1 MDTKLKNTN
10 VDVNVGTDAADEVKA
25 AGTIAEEAPGK
36 AAGKGGL
43 GILYGLAWLVALVSG
58 TACGILASLGVCLAS
73 MMDLDSYLEAGGEK
87 EWTDYNSWF
96 VHIQDMNAFSDMIAK
111 LLTWAVIAAV
121 IAVVALVVL
130 SVLTGRF
137 SRNEDGTI
145 HLNWFD
151 RFWSEIHI
159 AGVCGFATAAVA
171 LCCPVVKLFSM
182 IYWTGVFVPTVAD
195 DHWFGP
201 SNDFIIKLCIA
212 GMAACIALTVLCFLP
227 LVKKLKAHKFWEK
240 SLSGGIMI
248 WIYRKLRGFFGG
260 IRRAFKESDG
270 TLTKVVGVLVAGAFL
285 CATWL
290 GLPVV
295 VVLIFI
301 FVPRIV
307 KKFTVLKEGVVQ
319 VKAGTLDWKIPVE
332 EDAQGVRGEFDRLA
346 ADINEISQ
354 ATGIAVQNE
363 LKNQRMKTEL
373 ISNVSHDLKTPL
385 TSMVSYID
393 LLKTEGLDSPNA
405 DSYLE
410 IIDEKT
416 QRLKVLT
423 EDLFEA
429 AKASSGAIPVHMDS
443 IDLDALVSQSLGEM
457 DQKLSAIGLSVIVKN
472 ELSGQDGC
480 AGGSVGDVD
489 GGCGDGCAAGGTGK
503 ASGGVRVNADG
514 QLLWRV
520 IENLLGNV
528 SKYALE
534 GSRVYVNISSP
545 EDSKVLLEIKNISG
559 EQLNIS
565 ADELMER
572 FTRGDASRNTEG
584 SGLGL
589 AIAKDLT
596 KLMNG
601 EFMLT
606 VDGDLFKVGVLLER
620 A

>member
-10 VDVNVGTDAADEVKA
+10 
-25 AGTIAEEAPGK
+25 
-36 AAGKGGL
+36 KGGL
-43 GILYGLAWLVALVSG
+43 GILYGLAWLVTVVSG

-73 MMDLDSYLEAGGEK
+73 MSDLESYLEMTGEE
-87 EWTDYNSWF
+87 EWAENNPWLVYIPNIDE
-96 VHIQDMNAFSDMIAK
+96 FSDMIAN
-111 LLTWAVIAAV
+111 LITWAVVAAV
-121 IAVVALVVL
+121 IFAAAVVVL

-137 SRNEDGTI
+137 SHNEDGTI
-145 HLNWFD
+145 RLSWFD
-151 RFWSEIHI
+151 RFWSELHI

-171 LCCPVVKLFSM
+171 LCWPIVKLCSM
-182 IYWTGVFVPTVAD
+182 MSWTYVFEPHITD

-201 SNDFIIKLCIA
+201 SNAFIIKLCIA
-212 GMAACIALTVLCFLP
+212 GMAACIVLTVLCFLP

-240 SLSGGIMI
+240 SLIGGIVI
-248 WIYRKLRGFFGG
+248 WIFRKLRSFFGG
-260 IRRAFKESDG
+260 IKRAFKESDG
-270 TLTKVVGVLVAGAFL
+270 TLTKVIGVLVAGAFL

-307 KKFTVLKEGVVQ
+307 KKFTTIKEGVSQ
-319 VKAGTLDWKIPVE
+319 VKAGNLDWKIPVE
-332 EDAQGVRGEFDRLA
+332 EDARGVRGELDRLA

-354 ATGIAVQNE
+354 ATGIAVQSE

-385 TSMVSYID
+385 TSMVSYVD

-429 AKASSGAIPVHMDS
+429 AKASSGAIPVNMEP
-443 IDLDALVSQSLGEM
+443 IDLAALVSQSLGEM
-457 DQKLSAIGLSVIVKN
+457 DQKLSARGLSVIVKN
-472 ELSGQDGC
+472 ELEAED
-480 AGGSVGDVD
+480 
-489 GGCGDGCAAGGTGK
+489 
-503 ASGGVRVNADG
+503 GVRVNADG

-545 EDSKVLLEIKNISG
+545 EDSKVLLEIKNISAS
-559 EQLNIS
+559 ELNIS
-565 ADELMER
+565 AEELMER
-572 FTRGDASRNTEG
+572 FTRGDESRNTEG

-596 KLMNG
+596 RLMNG
-601 EFMLT
+601 EFKLT
-606 VDGDLFKVGVLLER
+606 VDGDLFKAGVLLER

>member
-10 VDVNVGTDAADEVKA
+10 
-25 AGTIAEEAPGK
+25 
-36 AAGKGGL
+36 KGGL
-43 GILYGLAWLVALVSG
+43 GTLYGLAWLVTVVSG

-73 MMDLDSYLEAGGEK
+73 MMDLESYLEAGGEE

-96 VHIQDMNAFSDMIAK
+96 VHIQDMNAFSD
-111 LLTWAVIAAV
+111 LLTNLITWAVIAAV
-121 IAVVALVVL
+121 IAVVAVVVL

-159 AGVCGFATAAVA
+159 AGVCGFAVAAVA
-171 LCCPVVKLFSM
+171 LCYPVVKLFSM
-182 IYWTGVFVPTVAD
+182 IYWTEVFVPTVTD

-212 GMAACIALTVLCFLP
+212 GMAACIVLTVLCFLP
-227 LVKKLKAHKFWEK
+227 LIKKLKAHKFWEK
-240 SLSGGIMI
+240 SLIGGIVI
-248 WIYRKLRGFFGG
+248 WIFGKLRSFFVG
-260 IRRAFKESDG
+260 IRSAFKESDG
-270 TLTKVVGVLVAGAFL
+270 TMTKVVGVLVAGAFL

-307 KKFTVLKEGVVQ
+307 KKFTVIKEGVAQ
-319 VKAGTLDWKIPVE
+319 VKAGNLDWKIPVE

-405 DSYLE
+405 SEYLD

-457 DQKLSAIGLSVIVKN
+457 DQKLSAKALSVIVKN
-472 ELSGQDGC
+472 ELSGQGTCADG
-480 AGGSVGDVD
+480 AGDAESS
-489 GGCGDGCAAGGTGK
+489 GDGCAAGGNGK

-606 VDGDLFKVGVLLER
+606 VDGDLFKAGVLLER

>member
-1 MDTKLKNTN
+1 MDTKLKNT
-10 VDVNVGTDAADEVKA
+10 K
-25 AGTIAEEAPGK
+25 
-36 AAGKGGL
+36 KGGL
-43 GILYGLAWLVALVSG
+43 GTLYGLAWLVAVVSG

-73 MMDLDSYLEAGGEK
+73 MMDLESYLEAGGEK
-87 EWTDYNSWF
+87 EWTEYNSWF
-96 VHIQDMNAFSDMIAK
+96 VHIPDMNAFSDLIAN
-111 LLTWAVIAAV
+111 LITWAVIAAV
-121 IAVVALVVL
+121 IAVVAVVVL

-182 IYWTGVFVPTVAD
+182 IYWTEVFVPTVAD

-240 SLSGGIMI
+240 SLAGGIVI
-248 WIYRKLRGFFGG
+248 WIFRKLRSFFGG
-260 IRRAFKESDG
+260 IKRAFKESDG
-270 TLTKVVGVLVAGAFL
+270 TLTKVIGVLVAGAFL

-290 GLPVV
+290 GLPVM

-307 KKFTVLKEGVVQ
+307 KKFTAIKEGVGQ
-319 VKAGTLDWKIPVE
+319 VKAGNLDWKIPVE
-332 EDAQGVRGEFDRLA
+332 EDAQGVRGELDRLA

-405 DSYLE
+405 SEYLD
-410 IIDEKT
+410 IVDEKT

-457 DQKLSAIGLSVIVKN
+457 DQKLSAKGLSVIVKN
-472 ELSGQDGC
+472 ELSGQGTCADD
-480 AGGSVGDVD
+480 AGG
-489 GGCGDGCAAGGTGK
+489 GT
-503 ASGGVRVNADG
+503 GGVRVNADG

-606 VDGDLFKVGVLLER
+606 VDGDLFKAGVLLER

>member
-10 VDVNVGTDAADEVKA
+10 DDVNIGADAGGAV
-25 AGTIAEEAPGK
+25 K
-36 AAGKGGL
+36 AAGKGGM
-43 GILYGLAWLVALVSG
+43 GTLYGLAWLVTIVSG
-58 TACGILASLGVCLAS
+58 TACGILASLGVCLGS
-73 MMDLDSYLEAGGEK
+73 MSDLESYLQMTGEE
-87 EWTDYNSWF
+87 EWAETNPWLVYIPD
-96 VHIQDMNAFSDMIAK
+96 IDAFSDMIAN
-111 LLTWAVIAAV
+111 LITWAVAAAV
-121 IAVVALVVL
+121 IFAAAVVVL
-130 SVLTGRF
+130 CVLTGRF

-145 HLNWFD
+145 RLSWFD
-151 RFWSEIHI
+151 RFWSELHI

-171 LCCPVVKLFSM
+171 LCCPVVKLCSM
-182 IYWTGVFVPTVAD
+182 MSWTDVFEPHITD

-201 SNDFIIKLCIA
+201 SNAFIIKLCIA

-227 LVKKLKAHKFWEK
+227 LVKKLKDHKFWEK
-240 SLSGGIMI
+240 SLVGGILI

-260 IRRAFKESDG
+260 IKRAFKESDG

-307 KKFTVLKEGVVQ
+307 KKFTAIKEGVAQ
-319 VKAGTLDWKIPVE
+319 VKSGNLDWKIPVE
-332 EDAQGVRGEFDRLA
+332 EDAQGVRGELDRLA

-443 IDLDALVSQSLGEM
+443 IDLYALVSQSLGEM
-457 DQKLSAIGLSVIVKN
+457 DQKLSARGLSVIVKN
-472 ELSGQDGC
+472 ELE
-480 AGGSVGDVD
+480 AE
-489 GGCGDGCAAGGTGK
+489 
-503 ASGGVRVNADG
+503 GGVRVKADG

-601 EFMLT
+601 EFKLT
-606 VDGDLFKVGVLLER
+606 VDGDLFKAGVLLER

>member
-10 VDVNVGTDAADEVKA
+10 DDVNIGAH
-25 AGTIAEEAPGK
+25 AGGAVK

-43 GILYGLAWLVALVSG
+43 GTLYGLAWLVTIVSG
-58 TACGILASLGVCLAS
+58 TACGILASLGVCLGS
-73 MMDLDSYLEAGGEK
+73 MSDLESYLQMTGEE
-87 EWTDYNSWF
+87 EWAETNPWLVYIPD
-96 VHIQDMNAFSDMIAK
+96 IDAFSDMIAN
-111 LLTWAVIAAV
+111 LITWAVAAAV
-121 IAVVALVVL
+121 IFAAAVVVL
-130 SVLTGRF
+130 CVLTGRF

-145 HLNWFD
+145 RLSWFD
-151 RFWSEIHI
+151 RFWSELHI

-171 LCCPVVKLFSM
+171 LCCPVVKLCSM
-182 IYWTGVFVPTVAD
+182 MSWTDVFEPHITD

-201 SNDFIIKLCIA
+201 SNAFIIKLCIA

-227 LVKKLKAHKFWEK
+227 LVKKLKDHKFWKK
-240 SLSGGIMI
+240 SLVGGILI

-260 IRRAFKESDG
+260 IKRAFKESDG

-307 KKFTVLKEGVVQ
+307 KKFTAIKEGVAQ
-319 VKAGTLDWKIPVE
+319 VKSGNLDWKIPVE
-332 EDAQGVRGEFDRLA
+332 EDAQGVRGELDRLA

-443 IDLDALVSQSLGEM
+443 IDLYALVSQSLGEM
-457 DQKLSAIGLSVIVKN
+457 DQKLSARGLSVIVKN
-472 ELSGQDGC
+472 ELE
-480 AGGSVGDVD
+480 AE
-489 GGCGDGCAAGGTGK
+489 
-503 ASGGVRVNADG
+503 GGVRVKADG

-601 EFMLT
+601 EFKLT
-606 VDGDLFKVGVLLER
+606 VDGDLFKAGVLLER

>member
-1 MDTKLKNTN
+1 MDIKLKNT
-10 VDVNVGTDAADEVKA
+10 K
-25 AGTIAEEAPGK
+25 
-36 AAGKGGL
+36 KGGL
-43 GILYGLAWLVALVSG
+43 GTLYGLAWLVTVVSG
-58 TACGILASLGVCLAS
+58 MACGILASLGVCLGS
-73 MMDLDSYLEAGGEK
+73 MSDLESYLEAGGEK
-87 EWTDYNSWF
+87 EWTEYNSWF
-96 VHIQDMNAFSDMIAK
+96 VHIPDMNAFSDMLANLI
-111 LLTWAVIAAV
+111 TWAVIAAV
-121 IAVVALVVL
+121 IAVVAVVVL

-145 HLNWFD
+145 RLSWFD
-151 RFWSEIHI
+151 RFWSELHI

-171 LCCPVVKLFSM
+171 LCWPIVKLSSM
-182 IYWTGVFVPTVAD
+182 MYWTDVFEPHITD

-201 SNDFIIKLCIA
+201 SNAFVIKLCIA
-212 GMAACIALTVLCFLP
+212 GMTACIALTVLCFLP
-227 LVKKLKAHKFWEK
+227 LIKKLKAHKFWEK
-240 SLSGGIMI
+240 SLIGGIVI

-295 VVLIFI
+295 LVLIFI

-307 KKFTVLKEGVVQ
+307 KKFTAIKEGVAQ
-319 VKAGTLDWKIPVE
+319 VKAGNLEWKIPVE

-405 DSYLE
+405 YSYLE
-410 IIDEKT
+410 IIDGKT

-443 IDLDALVSQSLGEM
+443 IDLNALVSQSLGEM
-457 DQKLSAIGLSVIVKN
+457 DQKLSARGLSVIVKN
-472 ELSGQDGC
+472 ELE
-480 AGGSVGDVD
+480 AE
-489 GGCGDGCAAGGTGK
+489 
-503 ASGGVRVNADG
+503 GGVRVNADG

-601 EFMLT
+601 EFKLT
-606 VDGDLFKVGVLLER
+606 VDGDLFKAGVTLEK

>member
-1 MDTKLKNTN
+1 MDTKLKNT
-10 VDVNVGTDAADEVKA
+10 E
-25 AGTIAEEAPGK
+25 
-36 AAGKGGL
+36 KGGL
-43 GILYGLAWLVALVSG
+43 GILYGLAWLVTVVSG
-58 TACGILASLGVCLAS
+58 TACGILASLGACLAS
-73 MMDLDSYLEAGGEK
+73 MMDLESYLEAGGEE
-87 EWTDYNSWF
+87 EWTVYNSWF
-96 VHIQDMNAFSDMIAK
+96 VHIPDMNAFSDMLATLI
-111 LLTWAVIAAV
+111 TWAIIAAV
-121 IAVVALVVL
+121 IFAAAVVVL

-137 SRNEDGTI
+137 SHNEDGTI
-145 HLNWFD
+145 RLSWFD
-151 RFWSEIHI
+151 RFWSELHI

-171 LCCPVVKLFSM
+171 LCWPIVKLCSM
-182 IYWTGVFVPTVAD
+182 MSWTYVFEPHITD

-201 SNDFIIKLCIA
+201 SNAFIIKLCIA
-212 GMAACIALTVLCFLP
+212 GMAVCIVLTVLCFLP

-240 SLSGGIMI
+240 SLIGGIVI
-248 WIYRKLRGFFGG
+248 WIFRKLRSFFGG
-260 IRRAFKESDG
+260 IKRAFKESDG
-270 TLTKVVGVLVAGAFL
+270 TLTKVIGVLVAGAFL

-307 KKFTVLKEGVVQ
+307 KKFTTIKEGVSQ
-319 VKAGTLDWKIPVE
+319 VKSGNLDWKIPVE
-332 EDAQGVRGEFDRLA
+332 EDARGVRGELDRLA

-354 ATGIAVQNE
+354 ATGIAVQSE

-385 TSMVSYID
+385 TSMVSYVD

-429 AKASSGAIPVHMDS
+429 AKASSGAIPVNMEP
-443 IDLDALVSQSLGEM
+443 IDLAALVSQSLGEM
-457 DQKLSAIGLSVIVKN
+457 DQKLSARGLSVIVKN
-472 ELSGQDGC
+472 ELEAED
-480 AGGSVGDVD
+480 
-489 GGCGDGCAAGGTGK
+489 
-503 ASGGVRVNADG
+503 GVRVNADG

-545 EDSKVLLEIKNISG
+545 EDSKVLLEIKNISAS
-559 EQLNIS
+559 ELNIS
-565 ADELMER
+565 AEELMER
-572 FTRGDASRNTEG
+572 FTRGDESRNTEG

-596 KLMNG
+596 RLMNG
-601 EFMLT
+601 EFKLT
-606 VDGDLFKVGVLLER
+606 VDGDLFKAGVLLER

>member
-10 VDVNVGTDAADEVKA
+10 DDVNIGADAGGAV
-25 AGTIAEEAPGK
+25 K

-43 GILYGLAWLVALVSG
+43 GTLYGLAWLVTIVSG
-58 TACGILASLGVCLAS
+58 TACGILASLGVCLGS
-73 MMDLDSYLEAGGEK
+73 MSDLESYLEMTGEE
-87 EWTDYNSWF
+87 EWAETNPWLVYIPD
-96 VHIQDMNAFSDMIAK
+96 IDAFSDMIAN
-111 LLTWAVIAAV
+111 LITWAVAAAV
-121 IAVVALVVL
+121 IFAAAVVVL
-130 SVLTGRF
+130 CVLTGRF

-145 HLNWFD
+145 RLSWFD
-151 RFWSEIHI
+151 RFWSELHI

-171 LCCPVVKLFSM
+171 LCCPVVKLCSM
-182 IYWTGVFVPTVAD
+182 MSWTDVFEPHITD

-201 SNDFIIKLCIA
+201 SNAFIIKLCIA

-240 SLSGGIMI
+240 SLVGGIVI
-248 WIYRKLRGFFGG
+248 WIFRKLRGFFGG

-301 FVPRIV
+301 FAPRIV
-307 KKFTVLKEGVVQ
+307 KKFTEIKEGVAQ
-319 VKAGTLDWKIPVE
+319 VKSGNLDWKIPVE
-332 EDAQGVRGEFDRLA
+332 EDAQGVRGELDRLA

-443 IDLDALVSQSLGEM
+443 IDLYALVSQSLGEM
-457 DQKLSAIGLSVIVKN
+457 DQKLSARGLSVIVKN
-472 ELSGQDGC
+472 ELE
-480 AGGSVGDVD
+480 AE
-489 GGCGDGCAAGGTGK
+489 
-503 ASGGVRVNADG
+503 GGVRVKADG

-565 ADELMER
+565 AEELMER

-601 EFMLT
+601 EFKLT
-606 VDGDLFKVGVLLER
+606 VDGDLFKAGVLLER

>member
-1 MDTKLKNTN
+1 MDIKLKNT
-10 VDVNVGTDAADEVKA
+10 K
-25 AGTIAEEAPGK
+25 
-36 AAGKGGL
+36 KGGL
-43 GILYGLAWLVALVSG
+43 GTLYGLAWLVTVVSG
-58 TACGILASLGVCLAS
+58 MACGILASLGVCLGS
-73 MMDLDSYLEAGGEK
+73 MSDLESYLEAGGEK
-87 EWTDYNSWF
+87 EWTEYNSWF
-96 VHIQDMNAFSDMIAK
+96 VHIPDMNAFSDMLANLI
-111 LLTWAVIAAV
+111 TWAVIAAV

-137 SRNEDGTI
+137 YRNEDGTI

-151 RFWSEIHI
+151 RFWSELHI
-159 AGVCGFATAAVA
+159 AGVCGFATATVA

-182 IYWTGVFVPTVAD
+182 IYWTEVFVPTVTD
-195 DHWFGP
+195 DHWYGP
-201 SNDFIIKLCIA
+201 NNTFIIRLCIA

-227 LVKKLKAHKFWEK
+227 LIKKLKAHKFWEK
-240 SLSGGIMI
+240 SLVGGIVI
-248 WIYRKLRGFFGG
+248 WIFRKLRSFFGG
-260 IRRAFKESDG
+260 LKRAFKESDG

-301 FVPRIV
+301 FVPRMV
-307 KKFTVLKEGVVQ
+307 KKFTAIKEGVGQ
-319 VKAGTLDWKIPVE
+319 VKGGNLDWKIPVE
-332 EDAQGVRGEFDRLA
+332 EDAQGVRGELDRLA

-393 LLKTEGLDSPNA
+393 LLKTEGLNSPNA
-405 DSYLE
+405 SEYLD
-410 IIDEKT
+410 IVDEKT

-457 DQKLSAIGLSVIVKN
+457 DQKLSARGLSVIVKN
-472 ELSGQDGC
+472 ELSGQGAC
-480 AGGSVGDVD
+480 AEDAD
-489 GGCGDGCAAGGTGK
+489 GGT
-503 ASGGVRVNADG
+503 GGVRVNADG

-534 GSRVYVNISSP
+534 DSRVYVNISSP

-601 EFMLT
+601 EFRLT
-606 VDGDLFKVGVLLER
+606 VDGDLFKAGVLLER

>member
-10 VDVNVGTDAADEVKA
+10 DDVSIVAYAGEEVEA
-25 AGTIAEEAPGK
+25 AGKAPGK
-36 AAGKGGL
+36 GIM
-43 GILYGLAWLVALVSG
+43 GILYGLAWLVTAASG
-58 TACGILASLGVCLAS
+58 TACGILASLAVCLGS
-73 MMDLDSYLEAGGEK
+73 MMDLESYLEAGGEA

-96 VHIQDMNAFSDMIAK
+96 VHIPDMNAFSDMIAN
-111 LLTWAVIAAV
+111 LLTWAVVAAV

-130 SVLTGRF
+130 SILTGRF

-145 HLNWFD
+145 RLSWFD
-151 RFWSEIHI
+151 RLWSELHI

-171 LCCPVVKLFSM
+171 LCIPFVKLFSM
-182 IYWTGVFVPTVAD
+182 TDWTEVFVPTVTN
-195 DHWFGP
+195 DHWYGP
-201 SNDFIIKLCIA
+201 GNDFIIKLCIV
-212 GMAACIALTVLCFLP
+212 GMVACIVLTVLCFLP

-240 SLSGGIMI
+240 SLIGGIGI
-248 WIYRKLRGFFGG
+248 WIFRKLLSFFGG
-260 IRRAFKESDG
+260 IKRDFKESDG

-307 KKFTVLKEGVVQ
+307 KKFTAIKEGVTQ
-319 VKAGTLDWKIPVE
+319 VKAGNLDWKIPVE
-332 EDAQGVRGEFDRLA
+332 EDAQGVRGELDRLA
-346 ADINEISQ
+346 SDINEISQ
-354 ATGIAVQNE
+354 AAGIAVQNE

-393 LLKTEGLDSPNA
+393 LLKSEGLDSPNA

-416 QRLKVLT
+416 RRLRVLT

-429 AKASSGAIPVHMDS
+429 AQASSGAIPVHMET
-443 IDLDALVSQSLGEM
+443 IDLDSLISQSLGEM
-457 DQKLSAIGLSVIVKN
+457 DQKLSARGLSVIVKN
-472 ELSGQDGC
+472 ELD
-480 AGGSVGDVD
+480 AEE
-489 GGCGDGCAAGGTGK
+489 
-503 ASGGVRVNADG
+503 GVRVMADG
-514 QLLWRV
+514 QLLWRI

-534 GSRVYVNISSP
+534 GSRIYVNISRP

-601 EFMLT
+601 EFKLT

>member
-1 MDTKLKNTN
+1 MDIKLKNT
-10 VDVNVGTDAADEVKA
+10 K
-25 AGTIAEEAPGK
+25 
-36 AAGKGGL
+36 KGGI
-43 GILYGLAWLVALVSG
+43 GTLYGLAWLVTIVSG
-58 TACGILASLGVCLAS
+58 TACGILASLGVCLGS
-73 MMDLDSYLEAGGEK
+73 MSDLESYLEMTGEE
-87 EWTDYNSWF
+87 EWAELNPWLVYIPNMDN
-96 VHIQDMNAFSDMIAK
+96 FSDMIAN
-111 LLTWAVIAAV
+111 LLTWAVVAAV
-121 IAVVALVVL
+121 IFAAAVVVL

-145 HLNWFD
+145 RLNWFD
-151 RFWSEIHI
+151 RFWSELHI

-171 LCCPVVKLFSM
+171 LCCPVVKLCSM
-182 IYWTGVFVPTVAD
+182 MSWTDVFEPHITD

-201 SNDFIIKLCIA
+201 SNAFIIKLCIA

-227 LVKKLKAHKFWEK
+227 LVKKLKDHKFWEK
-240 SLSGGIMI
+240 SLVGGILI

-260 IRRAFKESDG
+260 IKRAFKESDG

-307 KKFTVLKEGVVQ
+307 KKFTAIKEGVAQ
-319 VKAGTLDWKIPVE
+319 VKSGNLDWKIPVE
-332 EDAQGVRGEFDRLA
+332 EDAQGVRGELDRLA

-443 IDLDALVSQSLGEM
+443 IDLYALVSQSLGEM
-457 DQKLSAIGLSVIVKN
+457 DQKLSARGLSVIVKN
-472 ELSGQDGC
+472 ELE
-480 AGGSVGDVD
+480 AE
-489 GGCGDGCAAGGTGK
+489 
-503 ASGGVRVNADG
+503 GGVRVKADG

-601 EFMLT
+601 EFKLT
-606 VDGDLFKVGVLLER
+606 VDGDLFKAGVLLER

>member
-10 VDVNVGTDAADEVKA
+10 DDVNIGADAGGAVKS
-25 AGTIAEEAPGK
+25 AGKIAGK
-36 AAGKGGL
+36 APGKGGL
-43 GILYGLAWLVALVSG
+43 GTLYGLAWLVTVVSG
-58 TACGILASLGVCLAS
+58 TACGILASLGVCLGS
-73 MMDLDSYLEAGGEK
+73 MSDLESYLQMTGEE
-87 EWTDYNSWF
+87 EWAETNPWLVYIPD
-96 VHIQDMNAFSDMIAK
+96 IDAFSDMIAN
-111 LLTWAVIAAV
+111 LITWAVAAAV
-121 IAVVALVVL
+121 IFAAAVVVL
-130 SVLTGRF
+130 CVLTGRF

-145 HLNWFD
+145 RLSWFD
-151 RFWSEIHI
+151 RFWSELHI

-171 LCCPVVKLFSM
+171 LCCPVVKLCSM
-182 IYWTGVFVPTVAD
+182 MSWTDVFEPHITD

-201 SNDFIIKLCIA
+201 SNAFIIKLCIA

-227 LVKKLKAHKFWEK
+227 LVKKLKDHKFWEK
-240 SLSGGIMI
+240 SLVGGILI

-260 IRRAFKESDG
+260 IKRAFKESDG

-301 FVPRIV
+301 FAPRIV
-307 KKFTVLKEGVVQ
+307 KKFTAIKEGVAQ
-319 VKAGTLDWKIPVE
+319 VKSGNLDWKIPVE
-332 EDAQGVRGEFDRLA
+332 EDAQGVRGELDRLA

-443 IDLDALVSQSLGEM
+443 IDLYALVSQSLGEM
-457 DQKLSAIGLSVIVKN
+457 DQKLSARGLSVIVKN
-472 ELSGQDGC
+472 ELESE
-480 AGGSVGDVD
+480 
-489 GGCGDGCAAGGTGK
+489 
-503 ASGGVRVNADG
+503 GGVRVKADG

-601 EFMLT
+601 EFKLT
-606 VDGDLFKVGVLLER
+606 VDGDLFKAGVLLER

>member
-10 VDVNVGTDAADEVKA
+10 
-25 AGTIAEEAPGK
+25 
-36 AAGKGGL
+36 KGGL
-43 GILYGLAWLVALVSG
+43 GTLYGLAWLVTVVSG

-73 MMDLDSYLEAGGEK
+73 MMDLESYLEAGGEE
-87 EWTDYNSWF
+87 EWTEYNSWF
-96 VHIQDMNAFSDMIAK
+96 VRIPDMNAFSDMLAN
-111 LLTWAVIAAV
+111 LLTWAVVAAV

-137 SRNEDGTI
+137 SRNEDGNI

-171 LCCPVVKLFSM
+171 LCCSVVKLFSM
-182 IYWTGVFVPTVAD
+182 IYWTEVFVPTVTD
-195 DHWFGP
+195 DHWYGP
-201 SNDFIIKLCIA
+201 NNTFIIRLCIA

-227 LVKKLKAHKFWEK
+227 LIKKLKAHKFWEK
-240 SLSGGIMI
+240 SLVGGIVI
-248 WIYRKLRGFFGG
+248 WIFRKLRSFFGG
-260 IRRAFKESDG
+260 LKRAFKESDG

-301 FVPRIV
+301 FVPRMV
-307 KKFTVLKEGVVQ
+307 KKFTAIKEGVGQ
-319 VKAGTLDWKIPVE
+319 VKGGNLDWKIPVE
-332 EDAQGVRGEFDRLA
+332 EDAQGVRGELDRLA

-405 DSYLE
+405 SEYLD

-457 DQKLSAIGLSVIVKN
+457 DQKLSAKGLSVIVKN
-472 ELSGQDGC
+472 ELSGQGTCADG
-480 AGGSVGDVD
+480 AGDAESS
-489 GGCGDGCAAGGTGK
+489 GDGCVAGGNGK

-606 VDGDLFKVGVLLER
+606 VDGDLFKAGVLLER

>member
-10 VDVNVGTDAADEVKA
+10 DDVNIGAHAGGAVKA
-25 AGTIAEEAPGK
+25 AGKIAGK
-36 AAGKGGL
+36 ATGKGGL
-43 GILYGLAWLVALVSG
+43 GTLYGLAWLVTVVSG
-58 TACGILASLGVCLAS
+58 TACGILASLGVCLGS
-73 MMDLDSYLEAGGEK
+73 MSDLESYLEMTGEE
-87 EWTDYNSWF
+87 EWAETNPWLVYIPD
-96 VHIQDMNAFSDMIAK
+96 IDAFSDMIAN
-111 LLTWAVIAAV
+111 LITWAVAAAV
-121 IAVVALVVL
+121 IFAAAVVVL
-130 SVLTGRF
+130 CVLTGRF

-145 HLNWFD
+145 RLSWFD
-151 RFWSEIHI
+151 RFWSELHI

-171 LCCPVVKLFSM
+171 LCCPVVKLCSM
-182 IYWTGVFVPTVAD
+182 MSWTDVFEPHITD

-201 SNDFIIKLCIA
+201 SNAFIIKLCIA

-227 LVKKLKAHKFWEK
+227 LVKKLKDHKFWEK
-240 SLSGGIMI
+240 SLVGGILI

-260 IRRAFKESDG
+260 IKRAFKESDG

-301 FVPRIV
+301 FAPRIV
-307 KKFTVLKEGVVQ
+307 KKFTAIKEGVAQ
-319 VKAGTLDWKIPVE
+319 VKSGNLDWKIPVE
-332 EDAQGVRGEFDRLA
+332 EDAQGVRGELDRLA

-443 IDLDALVSQSLGEM
+443 IDLYALVSQSLGEM
-457 DQKLSAIGLSVIVKN
+457 DQKLSARGLSVIVKN
-472 ELSGQDGC
+472 ELE
-480 AGGSVGDVD
+480 AE
-489 GGCGDGCAAGGTGK
+489 
-503 ASGGVRVNADG
+503 GGVRVKADG

-601 EFMLT
+601 EFKLT
-606 VDGDLFKVGVLLER
+606 VDGDLFKAGVLLER

>member
-1 MDTKLKNTN
+1 MDTKLKNT
-10 VDVNVGTDAADEVKA
+10 K
-25 AGTIAEEAPGK
+25 
-36 AAGKGGL
+36 KGGL
-43 GILYGLAWLVALVSG
+43 GILYGLAWLATVVGG

-73 MMDLDSYLEAGGEK
+73 MMDLESYLEAGGEK

-96 VHIQDMNAFSDMIAK
+96 VHIPDMNAFSDMIAN
-111 LLTWAVIAAV
+111 LITWAVIAAV
-121 IAVVALVVL
+121 LAVVALVVL
-130 SVLTGRF
+130 SILTGRF

-145 HLNWFD
+145 RLSWFD
-151 RFWSEIHI
+151 RLWSELHI
-159 AGVCGFATAAVA
+159 AGVCGFATAAVG
-171 LCCPVVKLFSM
+171 LCIPFVKLFSM
-182 IYWTGVFVPTVAD
+182 TDWTEVFVPTVTN
-195 DHWFGP
+195 DHWYGP
-201 SNDFIIKLCIA
+201 SNDFIIKLCIV
-212 GMAACIALTVLCFLP
+212 GMVACIVLTVLCFLP

-240 SLSGGIMI
+240 SLIGGIGI
-248 WIYRKLRGFFGG
+248 WIFRKLLSFFGG
-260 IRRAFKESDG
+260 IKRDFKESDG

-307 KKFTVLKEGVVQ
+307 KKFTAIKEGVTQ
-319 VKAGTLDWKIPVE
+319 VKAGNLDWKIPVE
-332 EDAQGVRGEFDRLA
+332 EDAQGVRGELDRLA
-346 ADINEISQ
+346 SDINEISQ

-393 LLKTEGLDSPNA
+393 LLKSEGLDSPNA
-405 DSYLE
+405 AEYLD

-416 QRLKVLT
+416 QRLRVLT

-443 IDLDALVSQSLGEM
+443 IDLEALVSQSLGEM
-457 DQKLSAIGLSVIVKN
+457 DQKLSARGLSVIVKN
-472 ELSGQDGC
+472 ELE
-480 AGGSVGDVD
+480 GSAAED
-489 GGCGDGCAAGGTGK
+489 GCGDGVNDC
-503 ASGGVRVNADG
+503 SVGGVHVNADG
-514 QLLWRV
+514 QLLWRI

-545 EDSKVLLEIKNISG
+545 EESKVLLEIKNISG

-565 ADELMER
+565 ADELVER
-572 FTRGDASRNTEG
+572 FTRGDSSRNTEG

-601 EFMLT
+601 EFKLT
-606 VDGDLFKVGVLLER
+606 VDGDLFKAGVLLER

>member
-1 MDTKLKNTN
+1 MDTKLKNT
-10 VDVNVGTDAADEVKA
+10 E
-25 AGTIAEEAPGK
+25 
-36 AAGKGGL
+36 KGGL
-43 GILYGLAWLVALVSG
+43 GILYGLAWLVTVVSG

-73 MMDLDSYLEAGGEK
+73 MSDLESYLEMTGEE
-87 EWTDYNSWF
+87 EWAENNPWLVYIPNIDE
-96 VHIQDMNAFSDMIAK
+96 FSDMIAN
-111 LLTWAVIAAV
+111 LITWAVVAAV
-121 IAVVALVVL
+121 IFAAAVVVL

-137 SRNEDGTI
+137 SHNEDGTI
-145 HLNWFD
+145 RLSWFD
-151 RFWSEIHI
+151 RFWSELHI

-171 LCCPVVKLFSM
+171 LCWPIVKLCSM
-182 IYWTGVFVPTVAD
+182 MSWTYVFEPHITD

-201 SNDFIIKLCIA
+201 SNAFIIKLCIA
-212 GMAACIALTVLCFLP
+212 GMAACIVLTVLCFLP

-240 SLSGGIMI
+240 SLIGGIVI
-248 WIYRKLRGFFGG
+248 WIFRKLRSFFGG
-260 IRRAFKESDG
+260 IKRAFKESDG
-270 TLTKVVGVLVAGAFL
+270 TLAKVIGVLVAGAFL

-307 KKFTVLKEGVVQ
+307 KKFTTIKEGVSQ
-319 VKAGTLDWKIPVE
+319 VKAGNLDWKIPVE
-332 EDAQGVRGEFDRLA
+332 EDARGVRGELDRLA

-354 ATGIAVQNE
+354 ATGIAVQSE

-385 TSMVSYID
+385 TSMVSYVD

-429 AKASSGAIPVHMDS
+429 AKASSGAIPVNMEP
-443 IDLDALVSQSLGEM
+443 IDLAALVSQSLGEM
-457 DQKLSAIGLSVIVKN
+457 DQKLSARGLSVIVKN
-472 ELSGQDGC
+472 ELEAED
-480 AGGSVGDVD
+480 
-489 GGCGDGCAAGGTGK
+489 
-503 ASGGVRVNADG
+503 GVRVNADG

-545 EDSKVLLEIKNISG
+545 EDSKVLLEIKNISAS
-559 EQLNIS
+559 ELNIS
-565 ADELMER
+565 AEELMER
-572 FTRGDASRNTEG
+572 FTRGDESRNTEG

-596 KLMNG
+596 RLMNG
-601 EFMLT
+601 EFKLT
-606 VDGDLFKVGVLLER
+606 VDGDLFKAGVLLER

>member
-1 MDTKLKNTN
+1 MSDLESYIEMTGEEEWAETN
-10 VDVNVGTDAADEVKA
+10 
-25 AGTIAEEAPGK
+25 P
-36 AAGKGGL
+36 
-43 GILYGLAWLVALVSG
+43 WLVY
-58 TACGILASLGVCLAS
+58 IP
-73 MMDLDSYLEAGGEK
+73 DID
-87 EWTDYNSWF
+87 
-96 VHIQDMNAFSDMIAK
+96 AFSDMIAN
-111 LLTWAVIAAV
+111 LITWAVAAAV
-121 IAVVALVVL
+121 IFAAAVVVL

-145 HLNWFD
+145 RLSWFD
-151 RFWSEIHI
+151 RFWSELHI

-171 LCCPVVKLFSM
+171 LCCPVVKLCSM
-182 IYWTGVFVPTVAD
+182 MSWTDVFEPHITD

-201 SNDFIIKLCIA
+201 SNAFIIKLCIA

-240 SLSGGIMI
+240 SLVGGILI

-260 IRRAFKESDG
+260 IKRAFKESDG

-307 KKFTVLKEGVVQ
+307 KKFTAIKEGVAQ
-319 VKAGTLDWKIPVE
+319 VKSGNLDWKIPVE
-332 EDAQGVRGEFDRLA
+332 EDAQGVRGELDRLA

-443 IDLDALVSQSLGEM
+443 IDLYALVSQSLGEM
-457 DQKLSAIGLSVIVKN
+457 DQKLSARGLSVIVKN
-472 ELSGQDGC
+472 ELE
-480 AGGSVGDVD
+480 AE
-489 GGCGDGCAAGGTGK
+489 
-503 ASGGVRVNADG
+503 GGVRVKADG

-601 EFMLT
+601 EFKLT
-606 VDGDLFKVGVLLER
+606 VDGDLFKAGVLLER